1 LLAALLLG
9 LVSCTLVAA
18 QEERPQITPGE
29 RKAPRKKDA
38 GPRAVSVLQLAAN
51 GKASLVPVAILVSGK
66 FWDATAYK
74 ADPIPMALESGT
86 VYEAERA
93 GSSLGLFTVNGALHS
108 NAENAQSPWLGT
120 GDWRPAG
127 SEPKN
132 AALKAENAPAGIES
146 NSDGPPR
153 LTRNP
158 AKETPPSS
166 APPSTTSQPSPSS
179 SGDEPPRLT
188 KGTPPPSSAPSTGS
202 TPTGQ
207 SQPKTQGDSKP
218 GEAKPDNRVKVPESD
233 SGATDANRPTLR
245 RGKPVAP
252 LPEDDIPGYRKP
264 GAAASASPGKVP
276 ETTTEKSPLQLV
288 PAISDASGPDPK
300 SFAFQWL
307 KDEEE
312 ERRQQMT
319 KLAAD
324 QVRAY
329 VEARTKARTMPKPA
343 GSPPA
348 RHTPAAKMKDP
359 ILENVQ
365 MTAYDLWNNNQPVLV
380 LSADAHMPP
389 PPAGVP
395 HSEVDSD
402 LHYSVLLVAYP
413 DTYNNLHKIYAGVTD
428 KYHLDMTPRLE
439 LVDAVDAD
447 GDRRGELLFREV
459 ADGASGWVI
468 YRANQDNLWKLFDSL
483 HPE

>member
-1 LLAALLLG
+1 MTLRSSPAVLRGFVKILHCGISRRGALLAALLLG

-51 GKASLVPVAILVSGK
+51 GKASLVPVAILVGGK

-218 GEAKPDNRVKVPESD
+218 GE
-233 SGATDANRPTLR
+233 
-245 RGKPVAP
+245 
-252 LPEDDIPGYRKP
+252 
-264 GAAASASPGKVP
+264 ASASPGKVP